1 MISKIERQKDVI
13 GLFEKLDISPTMYKN
28 AIEKYKSI
36 TAYLEAHGIDAD
48 MYIQGSFALGT
59 VVRPYSKDNNKGYDM
74 DVVCKLRY
82 SRSDITAQ
90 QARDEVRDILT
101 SNDLYGGKMEE
112 YDECFTIV
120 YADINDVGF
129 CIDIVPATDED
140 LNKKNELKNVAKI
153 PELIDTAIA
162 IPRGDVDW
170 ITNNPI
176 GYRKW
181 FGRINEPFKNYN
193 QDVRRKVLFESA
205 KQAYAT
211 IEEVPEELDRTSM
224 QRVIQIMK
232 HHRNVYYS
240 NLKNGKNLKPIS
252 AILTTLIAHISA
264 QAPSSYGAYELLEL
278 VLSELKTYGEY
289 QTIFRESFEQKYPL
303 KKIIYKDENDEWHI
317 DNPANPQ
324 DNLADSWNDVE
335 GMAKTFFSWLDI
347 MAKDLVESLNLE
359 DNQFGT
365 ILESAFGYDTVNR
378 NLSMDKYKVKKAI
391 EFTKEQQKSPW
402 SK

>member
-1 MISKIERQKDVI
+1 
-13 GLFEKLDISPTMYKN
+13 
-28 AIEKYKSI
+28 
-36 TAYLEAHGIDAD
+36 
-48 MYIQGSFALGT
+48 
-59 VVRPYSKDNNKGYDM
+59 
-74 DVVCKLRY
+74 
-82 SRSDITAQ
+82 
-90 QARDEVRDILT
+90 
-101 SNDLYGGKMEE
+101 MEE

-129 CIDIVPATDED
+129 SIDIVPATDED
-140 LNKKNELKNVAKI
+140 FDKKNELKNVAKI
-153 PELIDTAIA
+153 PDLIDTAIA
-162 IPRGDVDW
+162 IPQGNVDW
-170 ITNNPI
+170 LTNNPI

-193 QDVRRKVLFESA
+193 KDVRRKVLFESA
-205 KQAYAT
+205 KQVYAI
-211 IEEVPEELDRTSM
+211 IEDVPEELDRTSM
-224 QRVIQIMK
+224 QRVVQIMK

-252 AILTTLIAHISA
+252 AILTTLIAHIA
-264 QAPSSYGAYELLEL
+264 EQAPSSYGVYELLEF
-278 VLSELKTYGEY
+278 VLTELKTYSEY

-303 KKIIYKDENDEWHI
+303 KKIIYKDENDEWHT

-335 GMAKTFFSWLDI
+335 GMAKTFFSWLDM
-347 MAKDLVESLNLE
+347 MAKDLIESLNLE
-359 DNQFGT
+359 DTQFGT